1 MSRPLSQF
9 TDIQESTLTTVSEPA
24 ITTGSN
30 QDALAAG
37 PRRASRRMLVWGALS
52 LIWIGYLALGQVNAR
67 FWVLGDFRTDFKP
80 IRSIWRIQL
89 GSLPGGDSAWMIQA
103 LVLTAIIVF
112 VLGVIAGL
120 YLLLIPADT
129 SSES

>member
-1 MSRPLSQF
+1 
-9 TDIQESTLTTVSEPA
+9 
-24 ITTGSN
+24 
-30 QDALAAG
+30 
-37 PRRASRRMLVWGALS
+37 MLVWGALS

-120 YLLLIPADT
+120 YLLLMPADT